1 MKLNFY
7 PLTRISKNA
16 RVVTI
21 MVVSNIILIGISR
34 FTYIIVD
41 KYFDRQG
48 DFLGFK
54 WLSTAFWNTGVEL
67 FTINIGLLMY
77 YGTFFMDK
85 SVRPMF
91 RGVSFLVVA
100 IGCFFMSWI
109 LFDDTGI
116 TNSLEII
123 FSAVTGLFTAHI
135 AISMYK
141 YMIRYMDGL
150 KFSIRELISVI
161 VSVVPTYIGI
171 NEKEIEVYEEEVV
184 WPTLKKVSDAVK

>member
-1 MKLNFY
+1 MKSNFY
-7 PLTRISKNA
+7 QLTRISKSA
-16 RVVTI
+16 RVATI
-21 MVVSNIILIGISR
+21 MVTINIVLIGISR

-41 KYFDRQG
+41 KYFDREG

-77 YGTFFMDK
+77 YSTFFMEN
-85 SVRPMF
+85 SVKPIF
-91 RGVSFLVVA
+91 RGVSFITVA

-109 LFDDTGI
+109 LFDDSGI
-116 TNSLEII
+116 TNSLELI

-141 YMIRYMDGL
+141 YLIKYMEGL
-150 KFSIRELISVI
+150 KFSIRELIRVI
-161 VSVVPTYIGI
+161 VSVVPTYMGI
-171 NEKEIEVYEEEVV
+171 DEKEIEVYEEEVV
-184 WPTLKKVSDAVK
+184 WPTLKKVNDAT

>member
-1 MKLNFY
+1 MTK
-7 PLTRISKNA
+7 ISKSA
-16 RVVTI
+16 QVATI
-21 MVVSNIILIGISR
+21 MVVSNITIIGISR

-41 KYFDRQG
+41 KYFDREG

-77 YGTFFMDK
+77 YSTFFMEK
-85 SVRPMF
+85 SVKPLF

-116 TNSLEII
+116 TNSLELI
-123 FSAVTGLFTAHI
+123 FSTVTGLFTAHI
-135 AISMYK
+135 AISMYR
-141 YMIRYMDGL
+141 YMINYMEGL
-150 KFSIRELISVI
+150 KFSIRELIHVMVTI
-161 VSVVPTYIGI
+161 VPTYFGI
-171 NEKEIEVYEEEVV
+171 ELNDIEVNDYEEVVV
-184 WPTLKKVSDAVK
+184 WPTLNKVGDAT